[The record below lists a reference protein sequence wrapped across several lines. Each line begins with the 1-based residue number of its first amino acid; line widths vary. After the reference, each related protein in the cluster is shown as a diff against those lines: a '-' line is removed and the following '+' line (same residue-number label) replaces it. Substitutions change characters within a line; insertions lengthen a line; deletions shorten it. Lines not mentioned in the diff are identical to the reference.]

1 MDKPSILS
9 LERWIIG
16 DSLTNRFPVEI
27 SGDKRVNN
35 LIQAIMTEGD
45 DTLGDFMAKNVKLC
59 KVRLAI
65 VTMHTLPTCKGFHTD
80 GWRPLG

>member
-1 MDKPSILS
+1 MNNPSIIS
-9 LERWIIG
+9 LECWIVG
-16 DSLTNRFPVEI
+16 DSLTNTFPVEI
-27 SGDKRVNN
+27 NGDKRVKN

-45 DTLGDFMAKNVKLC
+45 DILGDIMAKNVKLW

-80 GWRPLG
+80 GPRPLA

>member
-35 LIQAIMTEGD
+35 LIQAIKEM
-45 DTLGDFMAKNVKLC
+45 
-59 KVRLAI
+59 I
-65 VTMHTLPTCKGFHTD
+65 P
-80 GWRPLG
+80 